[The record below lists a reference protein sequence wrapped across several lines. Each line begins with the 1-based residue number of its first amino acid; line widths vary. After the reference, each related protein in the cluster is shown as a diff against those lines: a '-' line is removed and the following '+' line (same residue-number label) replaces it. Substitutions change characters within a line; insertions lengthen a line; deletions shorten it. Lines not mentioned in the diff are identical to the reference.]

1 MKKVKAKVGTE
12 NIFNPW
18 LAEPR
23 RVVLQV
29 VEPPFWIRK
38 GLSVLGIL
46 ALLFLGFLFLPWT
59 QNIPA
64 VGRVTS
70 LTPNVRPQT
79 IHAMIP
85 GRILRWHTEE
95 GKLVRAQ
102 DTILVI
108 GEIKDYYLDP
118 ELPRR
123 LREQIEAK
131 EQALEAQ
138 ERKIEALRQQ
148 IRALEAAREA
158 ALARAQNALLQ
169 AELRY
174 KADSAALKA
183 AEIDYAVA
191 QSQYQRQESLYVKGL
206 RSLTEL
212 QNRQAKFQEAE
223 AKLVAARNRLKASQA
238 DVENARLQILALQA
252 DYREKLAKAESDL
265 RSAEAYAY
273 DLQAT
278 IAKLR
283 NELTNVEVRRGFYA
297 VLAPQDGYVVR
308 AVKTGVGEVIKE
320 GEPLL
325 VFMPAQYQLA
335 AEVFVR
341 PLDVALLR
349 PGQKVRLQFDGWP
362 AFVFSGWPNLSYGTF
377 GGRIRAIDYVDMGTG
392 NFRILIEPD
401 PEDEPWP
408 SLLRLGG
415 GVRAWF
421 LLNDVPIWYELWR
434 QINGFPPDLVP
445 QFYQSTSGAPKKGS
459 N

>member
-1 MKKVKAKVGTE
+1 MNRMRWRFGAEG
-12 NIFNPW
+12 ILSPW
-18 LAEPR
+18 MAEPWR
-23 RVVLQV
+23 IVVQV

-38 GLSVLGIL
+38 GLSALGFI

-59 QNIPA
+59 QNVPA
-64 VGRVTS
+64 MGRITS

-85 GRILRWHTEE
+85 GRILQWYTEE
-95 GKLVRAQ
+95 GRLVRAN

-123 LREQIEAK
+123 LGEQLAAK
-131 EQALEAQ
+131 TEALEAQ
-138 ERKIEALRQQ
+138 RQKMEALRRQ
-148 IRALEAAREA
+148 IRALEAARQA
-158 ALARAQNALLQ
+158 ALARAENTLLQ

-183 AEIDYAVA
+183 AEIEYAVA
-191 QSQYQRQESLYVKGL
+191 QSQYERQESLYVKGL

-223 AKLVAARNRLKASQA
+223 AKLVAARNRLKASAA
-238 DVENARLQILALQA
+238 DVENARIQILAIQA
-252 DYREKLAKAESDL
+252 DYQEKIAKAESDL
-265 RSAEAYAY
+265 RSTEAYAY
-273 DLQAT
+273 DLEAI

-283 NELTNVEVRRGFYA
+283 NEIAIVDVRRGFYA

-325 VFMPAQYQLA
+325 VFMPASYQLA

-341 PLDVALLR
+341 PLDVVLLR

-362 AFVFSGWPNLSYGTF
+362 AFVFSGWPNLSYGTM
-377 GGRIRAIDYVDMGTG
+377 GGRIRTIDYVDMGTG
-392 NFRILIEPD
+392 NFRVLVEPD
-401 PEDEPWP
+401 PEDKPWP
-408 SLLRLGG
+408 PLLRLGG

-421 LLNDVPIWYELWR
+421 LLNDVPIWYEIWR

-445 QFYQSTSGAPKKGS
+445 QFYQTASEGSKK
-459 N
+459 

>member
-1 MKKVKAKVGTE
+1 MKRPSRKISTPSLL
-12 NIFNPW
+12 NPW
-18 LAEPR
+18 LEEPQR
-23 RVVLQV
+23 IILEVI
-29 VEPPFWIRK
+29 EPPFWIRK
-38 GLSVLGIL
+38 GLPALGIMG
-46 ALLFLGFLFLPWT
+46 LLFLGFVFLPWT

-85 GRILRWHTEE
+85 GRIARWYTEE
-95 GKLVRAQ
+95 GKLVRAG

-108 GEIKDYYLDP
+108 SEIKDYYLDP

-123 LREQIEAK
+123 LQDQITAK
-131 EQALEAQ
+131 EGALQAQ
-138 ERKIEALRQQ
+138 NQKIDALRRQ
-148 IRALEAAREA
+148 IRALEEAREA
-158 ALARAQNALLQ
+158 ALARAQNTLLQ

-183 AEIDYAVA
+183 AEIDYTVA
-191 QSQYQRQESLYVKGL
+191 LSQYQRQESLYVKGL

-223 AKLVAARNRLKASQA
+223 AKLVAARNRLKASVA
-238 DVENARLQILALQA
+238 DVENAQIQILAIAA
-252 DYREKLAKAESDL
+252 DFREKLAKAESDL
-265 RSAEAYAY
+265 RSTEAYAY

-278 IAKLR
+278 IVKLR

-297 VLAPQDGYVVR
+297 VIAPQDGYVVR
-308 AVKTGVGEVIKE
+308 AVKTGIGEVLKE

-325 VFMPAQYQLA
+325 IFMPAEYQLA

-341 PLDVALLR
+341 PLDVALLQT
-349 PGQKVRLQFDGWP
+349 GQKVRLQFDGWP

-377 GGRIRAIDYVDMGTG
+377 GGRIRAIDYVQAGTG

-401 PEDEPWP
+401 PDDAPWP
-408 SLLRLGG
+408 ILLRIGG

-445 QFYQSTSGAPKKGS
+445 QFYQENDNAKNKE
-459 N
+459 

>member
-1 MKKVKAKVGTE
+1 MG
-12 NIFNPW
+12 
-18 LAEPR
+18 
-23 RVVLQV
+23 
-29 VEPPFWIRK
+29 
-38 GLSVLGIL
+38 
-46 ALLFLGFLFLPWT
+46 LLFLGFVFLPWT

-85 GRILRWHTEE
+85 GRIARWYTEE
-95 GKLVRAQ
+95 GKLVRAG

-108 GEIKDYYLDP
+108 SEIKDYYLDP

-123 LREQIEAK
+123 LQDQITAK
-131 EQALEAQ
+131 EGALQAQ
-138 ERKIEALRQQ
+138 NQKIDALRRQ
-148 IRALEAAREA
+148 IRALEEAREA

-183 AEIDYAVA
+183 AEIDYTVA
-191 QSQYQRQESLYVKGL
+191 LSQYQRQESLYVKGL

-223 AKLVAARNRLKASQA
+223 AKLVAARNRLKASLA
-238 DVENARLQILALQA
+238 DVENARIQILAIAA
-252 DYREKLAKAESDL
+252 DFREKLAKAESDL
-265 RSAEAYAY
+265 RSTETYAY

-278 IAKLR
+278 IVKLR

-297 VLAPQDGYVVR
+297 VIAPQDGYVVR
-308 AVKTGVGEVIKE
+308 AVKTGIGEVIKE

-325 VFMPAQYQLA
+325 IFMPAEYQLA

-341 PLDVALLR
+341 PLDVALLQT
-349 PGQKVRLQFDGWP
+349 GQKVRLQFDGWP

-377 GGRIRAIDYVDMGTG
+377 GGRIRAIDYVEAGTG

-401 PEDEPWP
+401 PDDAPWP
-408 SLLRLGG
+408 
-415 GVRAWF
+415 
-421 LLNDVPIWYELWR
+421 I
-434 QINGFPPDLVP
+434 PPAYRRRRTRLVP
-445 QFYQSTSGAPKKGS
+445 PQRRPYLVRNSGAKSMAFRLTLYPSFTRRTTTLTIKNEGAALAWGLPLGS
-459 N
+459 DANPFAARTLSGYPGAASPLAGHHDPT